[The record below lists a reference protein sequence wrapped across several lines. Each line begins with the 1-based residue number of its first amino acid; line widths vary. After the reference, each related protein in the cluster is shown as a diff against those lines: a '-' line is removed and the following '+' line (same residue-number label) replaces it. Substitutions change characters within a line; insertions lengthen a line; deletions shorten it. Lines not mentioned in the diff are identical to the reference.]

1 MGLSKENEDSAN
13 KKISKEE
20 SLDIKT
26 FSTSVQQPC
35 QAEASYCEERKG
47 GLLVFFIIIIIIIIF
62 FLIIIIIIIIFF
74 LITNTRTKFI
84 TFIDT

>member
-47 GLLVFFIIIIIIIIF
+47 GLLIF
-62 FLIIIIIIIIFF
+62 FLIIIFIVIIIFF
-74 LITNTRTKFI
+74 IITNTRTKFI

>member
-13 KKISKEE
+13 KNISKEE
-20 SLDIKT
+20 TLDIKT

-47 GLLVFFIIIIIIIIF
+47 GLLIFFIIIIIIF
-62 FLIIIIIIIIFF
+62 FI
-74 LITNTRTKFI
+74 ITNTRTKFI

>member
-20 SLDIKT
+20 TLDIKT
-26 FSTSVQQPC
+26 FSTSVQQPG

-47 GLLVFFIIIIIIIIF
+47 GLLVFFNIIIVIIIVIIF
-62 FLIIIIIIIIFF
+62 FI
-74 LITNTRTKFI
+74 ITNTRTKVI
-84 TFIDT
+84 TFIAT